1 VGRRTGSK
9 GDWKE
14 LQYDEGVFEE
24 EGKGEEVEYNSK
36 GGIIKPAVKPSNER
50 LRSNIPER
58 NVFDEDC
65 GIGRGA
71 EVAVVNGFGELSVE
85 ALDDVGPERVEGAAV
100 EEKGFVGATSG

>member
-24 EGKGEEVEYNSK
+24 EGKGEVEYNSK

-65 GIGRGA
+65 GMGRGA

-85 ALDDVGPERVEGAAV
+85 ALDNLVPERVEGAAV
-100 EEKGFVGATSG
+100 EEGFVGATSG